1 MLARTTEKKSGKP
14 FLENE
19 QVMDRRPQTM
29 NIGIYLNPET
39 YKKIETQAAVK
50 YLSMSDVV
58 RQVMGEALKK
68 VTGESEKE
76 MKSEEYYV

>member
-1 MLARTTEKKSGKP
+1 
-14 FLENE
+14 
-19 QVMDRRPQTM
+19 M

-58 RQVMGEALKK
+58 RQVIGEALKK
-68 VTGESEKE
+68 ATGKSGKE